1 MPGMKR
7 TNVLSGLTVRD
18 ASRRMVAS
26 LPQSATIEHA
36 IRYTIKFKINAV
48 LITGD
53 AMEALGVVSKTDLM
67 TAYYAGLPTATIL
80 RQIMVGPP
88 LFCGMHDPLDS
99 ALDIMFSNRVHRLY
113 VHKHDNDPNRVVG
126 VLAYPDIVGLLYRY
140 CHRCERSVGRMKRF
154 RPDEEDMETLKAMEV
169 MTPAVE
175 AYGEHSTL
183 LEVMEGLA
191 AHRFGAVLIHGE
203 DRLPVGVI
211 SKTDLMIAYKHGIP
225 VDASASQIM
234 NGPVLSCEQREP
246 LVSAIR
252 KMIFS
257 DVHRLF
263 VHKNVPENM
272 VGVLSLS
279 DAARVRSGCCRACV
293 TGRIR
298 VEDGA

>member
-1 MPGMKR
+1 MPGIKR

-26 LPQSATIEHA
+26 LPESATIEQA
-36 IRYTIKFKINAV
+36 IRYTIKYKVNAV
-48 LITGD
+48 LITDD
-53 AMEALGVVSKTDLM
+53 AREALGVVSKTDLM
-67 TAYYAGLPTATIL
+67 TAYYAGLPTASSL

-88 LFCGMHDPLDS
+88 LFCRVHDPLDS

-113 VHKHDNDPNRVVG
+113 VHEQGNDPNHAVG

-140 CHRCERSVGRMKRF
+140 CHRCERSVGRTKRLQ
-154 RPDEEDMETLKAMEV
+154 PGEEDMETLTAMEV
-169 MTPAVE
+169 MTPSVE

-191 AHRFGAVLIHGE
+191 AHRFGAVLIHDK

-211 SKTDLMIAYKHGIP
+211 SKTDLMIAYKRGVP
-225 VDASASQIM
+225 VDAPAGRIM
-234 NGPVLSCEQREP
+234 NGPVLSCEHGDP

-263 VHKNVPENM
+263 VHKNIPENI

-298 VEDGA
+298 VEDGM